1 MLIKQLAEDD
11 RPREKF
17 LMKGRA
23 ALSDAELLAIILKIG
38 HREASAVELAR
49 RILKT
54 VDGSWHELSKMS
66 VKDLTK
72 FKGIGEVKAIE
83 ILTALEIG
91 RRRASQEIPDK
102 PVITGSR
109 MAYEIFKP
117 HLADLQ
123 REEFWAVFLNQRNR
137 VLHTACLTRGGIVA
151 SVVDV
156 RVLFRMALEHYA
168 TGIIVA
174 HNHPT
179 GVLAPSTQDVEITRQ
194 IKAAGSTLQIQLLD
208 HLIIGQGGFYSF
220 AEEGAL

>member
-1 MLIKQLAEDD
+1 
-11 RPREKF
+11 
-17 LMKGRA
+17 MKSSSHTWQICKGK
-23 ALSDAELLAIILKIG
+23 SSG
-38 HREASAVELAR
+38 QFF
-49 RILKT
+49 
-54 VDGSWHELSKMS
+54 
-66 VKDLTK
+66 LTK
-72 FKGIGEVKAIE
+72 ETAYCT
-83 ILTALEIG
+83 LTAL
-91 RRRASQEIPDK
+91 
-102 PVITGSR
+102 
-109 MAYEIFKP
+109 
-117 HLADLQ
+117 
-123 REEFWAVFLNQRNR
+123 
-137 VLHTACLTRGGIVA
+137 RGGIVA

>member
-137 VLHTACLTRGGIVA
+137 VLHTACLTQGGIVA

-179 GVLAPSTQDVEITRQ
+179 GVLVPSMQDVEITRQ

>member
-137 VLHTACLTRGGIVA
+137 VLHIECLTRGGIVA

>member
-137 VLHTACLTRGGIVA
+137 VLHLDCLTRGGIVA

>member
-137 VLHTACLTRGGIVA
+137 VLHIECLTRGGIVA

-168 TGIIVA
+168 TGVIVA

>member
-137 VLHTACLTRGGIVA
+137 VLHIDCLTRGGIVA

-179 GVLAPSTQDVEITRQ
+179 GVLVPSMQDVEITRQ